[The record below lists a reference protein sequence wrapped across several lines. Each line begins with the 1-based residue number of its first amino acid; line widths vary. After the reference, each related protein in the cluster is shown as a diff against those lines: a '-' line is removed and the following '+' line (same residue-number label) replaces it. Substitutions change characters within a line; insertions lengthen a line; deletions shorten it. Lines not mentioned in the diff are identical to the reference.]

1 MLEIQ
6 VLISK
11 KGTKVVTAS
20 QLHQVLDLPRQQY
33 AVNVRRWIKDTYNFS
48 DGIRRPVAMKD
59 YGVRK
64 WKDNPIMEDY
74 YLTIE
79 LAKLVALHAR
89 SKVKMSVA
97 RQLAAQEEPAAHGW
111 LLSREQVLAVLDLTK
126 AMGLVSCQEACEK
139 RHLAVYASRNGG
151 RATDWW
157 QYRSEVLGYS
167 VEALRE
173 HLRKSGRKVSG
184 KNQRQLLMSAD
195 KYEIIRVAVIDLF
208 MAMGKTEGYA
218 RVMGDLAKTF
228 AAEMHIDIYD
238 DREAGLALDF
248 TPAVNPAIVQEVK
261 AGKKGAV
268 LANW

>member
-33 AVNVRRWIKDTYNFS
+33 AVNVRRWIKDTYNFC

-64 WKDNPIMEDY
+64 WRDNPIMEDY

-79 LAKLVALHAR
+79 LAKLITLHAR

-97 RQLAAQEEPAAHGW
+97 RQLAAQEEPGDREAM
-111 LLSREQVLAVLDLTK
+111 LSREQILAVLDLTK
-126 AMGLVSCQEACEK
+126 AMGLVSCQEACER
-139 RHLAVYASRNGG
+139 RHLATYESRNGG

-157 QYRSEVLGYS
+157 QHRAEVLGYS
-167 VEALRE
+167 TEALRAQ
-173 HLRKSGRKVSG
+173 LRKSGLKVAG
-184 KNQRQLLMSAD
+184 KSQKQLLMSAD
-195 KYEIIRVAVIDLF
+195 KYEIIRIAVIDLF
-208 MAMGKTEGYA
+208 MGIGKSERYA

-228 AAEMHIDIYD
+228 ASEMHIDIYD

-248 TPAVNPAIVQEVK
+248 TPPVNPEIVQEVK